1 MNYKLN
7 LGYFFTKNLG
17 VDLGFTL
24 LKGPKQ
30 LMESHLYEVARVDAS
45 SNATATAIGFTPSL
59 VYKMD
64 NGLYGRIGL
73 ATKIGGQTDVDV
85 YNKSPRDAN
94 TYSVTTA
101 KAVVNGKIPLGLTS
115 ALGYSYAI
123 NDQLSIFGEAEILSI
138 NVKRDKLTY
147 SEFDT
152 SIYLNDGT
160 LAMAGVYSID
170 NLPPGY
176 TKTTSFGETYTNE
189 EGTGL
194 TSVSNYSSLG
204 LSVGISYSF

>member
-45 SNATATAIGFTPSL
+45 SNATATAIGFAPSL

-115 ALGYSYAI
+115 ALGY
-123 NDQLSIFGEAEILSI
+123 
-138 NVKRDKLTY
+138 
-147 SEFDT
+147 
-152 SIYLNDGT
+152 
-160 LAMAGVYSID
+160 
-170 NLPPGY
+170 